1 MNKYKL
7 SSDGTELTPMK
18 FVEKVQSY
26 DLITKALGDKTKLL
40 AN

>member
-7 SSDGTELTPMK
+7 SSDGTELAPMK
-18 FVEKVQSY
+18 FVEKVLGF
-26 DLITKALGDKTKLL
+26 DLITRALGDKTKLL